1 MRKCFVKSDVD
12 RCSMMSS
19 EKLMQLSHRNNC
31 KNIWNVLSKFLILH

>member
-19 EKLMQLSHRNNC
+19 EKLMPENHATESPEQLQKYLEC
-31 KNIWNVLSKFLILH
+31 FK